1 MSQVIFTFEN
11 GWSASLVDH
20 GYGHEEGL
28 MEIGVLGPSGRLA
41 YGAIASTGT
50 DAVVGHL
57 DQEGIMR
64 VLTQIR
70 DIPSDQP
77 EYDVH
82 EAFDGNAVNPDAPVA
97 GIGEMLDSLVDLMER
112 GTR

>member
-57 DQEGIMR
+57 DQE
-64 VLTQIR
+64 
-70 DIPSDQP
+70 D
-77 EYDVH
+77 DVH